1 MIRYCHWTADGF
13 IVATDPLYF
22 WNGYHCWHLFIS
34 RPAIFMSGARAGPCW
49 TEIGLADGCGTEA
62 VQQGRC
68 DGWHQGFVC
77 SMIFGC
83 VETKPQK
90 LWHKKPMLL
99 CDSVSQEVGWRW
111 CVARITRSFHDHHDR
126 QEESAPKIVDYYDVT
141 EARLA
146 AHCWLGD
153 TSMNSN
159 NYECLYICPRH
170 LHTWSYMY
178 ITVYIYTHCI
188 YICVTTYVHIH
199 IHIHVYRHTDIQTY
213 RHTGIQ
219 ADIQT
224 GRQTAI
230 HAHIYIHIIINY
242 SYIIIFL

>member
-1 MIRYCHWTADGF
+1 
-13 IVATDPLYF
+13 
-22 WNGYHCWHLFIS
+22 
-34 RPAIFMSGARAGPCW
+34 MSGACAGPCW

-62 VQQGRC
+62 VQQSRC

-111 CVARITRSFHDHHDR
+111 CVARVTRSFHDHHDR

-159 NYECLYICPRH
+159 NYGCLYICPRH

-178 ITVYIYTHCI
+178 ITVYIYIHTHCI
-188 YICVTTYVHIH
+188 YIIYIYALRHMYTYIFTYMYTD
-199 IHIHVYRHTDIQTY
+199 IQIYRHTDIQAYRQTY
-213 RHTGIQ
+213 RQ
-219 ADIQT
+219 AD
-224 GRQTAI
+224 RQPYT
-230 HAHIYIHIIINY
+230 HTHTYIYT
-242 SYIIIFL
+242 L

>member
-153 TSMNSN
+153 TLMNSN
-159 NYECLYICPRH
+159 NYGCLYICQRH

-178 ITVYIYTHCI
+178 ITVYIYIYTHCI
-188 YICVTTYVHIH
+188 YIYIYALRHMYTYIFTYMYTD
-199 IHIHVYRHTDIQTY
+199 IQIYRHTDIQAYRQTY
-213 RHTGIQ
+213 RQ
-219 ADIQT
+219 AD
-224 GRQTAI
+224 RQPYT
-230 HAHIYIHIIINY
+230 HTYIYIY
-242 SYIIIFL
+242 TL